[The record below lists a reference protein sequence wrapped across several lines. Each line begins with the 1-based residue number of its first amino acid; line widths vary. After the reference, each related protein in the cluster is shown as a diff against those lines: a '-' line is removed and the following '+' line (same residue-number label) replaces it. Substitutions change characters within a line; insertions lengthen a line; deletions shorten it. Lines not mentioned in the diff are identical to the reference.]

1 MKLSYPDLLV
11 IGCYLAILVVI
22 GLVMRKKAARNK
34 EEYLLGGKSL
44 PWYML
49 GLSNA
54 SGMFDIS
61 GTMWMVTI
69 AFVYG
74 LKSIWIPWLWPCFN
88 QIFLMIYLAMW
99 LRRSNVTTGAE
110 WMTFRFGND
119 RGARL
124 SHGIVVV
131 FALLSCLGFLAYGF
145 IGLGKF
151 IEIFLPWEYV
161 APYFPFAVSPEYV
174 PHVYGI
180 LFTLFSVFYS
190 ILGGMSSIVWA
201 DVIQYVIMTVS
212 AVVIA
217 VIAMIALSSSGLIV
231 PEGWFNP
238 FFGWTLDMDWT
249 GIINDVNARIDAD
262 GYSLFGIFF
271 MLMLFKGILASL
283 AGPAPTYDMQKIL
296 SNRTPRDAA
305 RMSGIVSVVL
315 FPTRY
320 LMIMGFT
327 VLGLLFYDRLDL
339 SSAAGTDF
347 ERLLPAAISEFV
359 PVGLKGILLAG
370 LLSAF
375 IGTFAGTLNTA
386 QAYIVND
393 IYLKYLKPEA
403 SARQIKRVTY
413 TTGVVV
419 VLISIFMGIMAR
431 DVNSVLQWIVSGLF
445 GGYIAANLLKWHW
458 WRFNG
463 NGFFYGMLS
472 GIVPALFF
480 PLIFPEGFLP
490 LYYFPLI
497 LLLSLAGCIYGTY
510 AAPVTAPEVLDHYY
524 KQTNPWGIW
533 GPVKERVAAAY
544 PDFRPNCNFKRDV
557 LNVGIGIV
565 WQITLVTLP
574 VYLVL
579 MEWTPFVVSLALMLL
594 TSWIL
599 KKNWYDKLG
608 D

>member
-1 MKLSYPDLLV
+1 MKLSYLDLLV
-11 IGCYLAILVVI
+11 IVLYLVVLVVI
-22 GLVMRKKAARNK
+22 GLVMRKKAGRNK

-110 WMTFRFGND
+110 WMTFRFGHD

-131 FALLSCLGFLAYGF
+131 FALLSCFGFLAYGF

-161 APYFPFAVSPEYV
+161 APYCPFTVSPEYV

-217 VIAMIALSSSGLIV
+217 VIAMVALSSTGLVV
-231 PEGWFNP
+231 PDGWMNP
-238 FFGWTLDMDWT
+238 FFGWTLDIDWT
-249 GIINDVNARIDAD
+249 GIVNDVNARIDAD

-305 RMSGIVSVVL
+305 KMSGIVSVVL

-327 VLGLLFYDRLDL
+327 VLGLLFYDQLDL
-339 SSAAGTDF
+339 SSACGTDF
-347 ERLLPAAISEFV
+347 ERLLPSAISEFV
-359 PVGLKGILLAG
+359 PVGLKGVLLAG

-386 QAYIVND
+386 QAYIIND
-393 IYLKYLKPEA
+393 IYLKYIRPSA
-403 SARQIKRVTY
+403 SAGQVKRVTY
-413 TTGVVV
+413 ITGIVVV
-419 VLISIFMGIMAR
+419 VVSIFMGVMAK

-463 NGFFYGMLS
+463 NGFFWGMLA
-472 GIVPALFF
+472 GIVPALIF
-480 PLIFPEGFLP
+480 PLIFPDGFLP

-497 LLLSLAGCIYGTY
+497 LLLSLAGCIWGTY
-510 AAPVTAPEVLDHYY
+510 AVPETEQGVLDTYY
-524 KQTNPWGIW
+524 KQTNPWGFW
-533 GPVKERVAAAY
+533 GPVKKRVVAMQ
-544 PDFRPNCNFKRDV
+544 PDFRPNRDFTRDAV
-557 LNVGIGIV
+557 NVGVGIV

-579 MEWTPFVVSLALMLL
+579 MEWGPFLISFVIMLL
-594 TSWIL
+594 TSLVL

-608 D
+608 H

>member
-472 GIVPALFF
+472 GIVPALIF

>member
-472 GIVPALFF
+472 GIVPALIF

-533 GPVKERVAAAY
+533 GPVRERVAAAY
-544 PDFRPNCNFKRDV
+544 PDFCPNCNFKRDV

-579 MEWTPFVVSLALMLL
+579 MEWTPFFVSLALMLL

-599 KKNWYDKLG
+599 KKNWYDKLS